1 MELTIQ
7 SLASFGNKKLMKAV
21 GAEVGIEVGIV
32 GDMVG
37 EDVGETDIND
47 HMFATLQSSFTLLN
61 LRKDI
66 FEIYKQI
73 SNKMVLRGKVRSTGS
88 SI

>member
-1 MELTIQ
+1 
-7 SLASFGNKKLMKAV
+7 MKAV

-47 HMFATLQSSFTLLN
+47 HMFATPQSSFTC
-61 LRKDI
+61 KDPP
-66 FEIYKQI
+66 E
-73 SNKMVLRGKVRSTGS
+73 S
-88 SI
+88 S

>member
-1 MELTIQ
+1 VELTIQ

-47 HMFATLQSSFTLLN
+47 L
-61 LRKDI
+61 
-66 FEIYKQI
+66 
-73 SNKMVLRGKVRSTGS
+73 
-88 SI
+88 